1 MRPLKEEDLSNNLIL
16 LGTAQQGGGSSGG
29 GGGLSLIIMFG
40 LIFLFMYF
48 FMIRPQQKKE
58 KQRQKMISELKKGD
72 KVLTNSG
79 IVGTIY
85 NIKDNIFVVKV
96 DDEVKIE
103 FVKSAIAGKME

>member
-1 MRPLKEEDLSNNLIL
+1 MRPIKEEALVKNLIL
-16 LGTAQQGGGSSGG
+16 MGTAQQGGGATGG

-48 FMIRPQQKKE
+48 FMIRPQQRKE
-58 KQRQKMISELKKGD
+58 KQRQKLISELKKGD

-103 FVKSAIAGKME
+103 FVKSAIAGKMD

>member
-1 MRPLKEEDLSNNLIL
+1 MLNSLIL
-16 LGTAQQGGGSSGG
+16 MGTPQQGGSPGAGSSGG
-29 GGGLSLIIMFG
+29 GISLIIMFA

-58 KQRQKMISELKKGD
+58 KTRQKMIADLKKGD

-79 IVGTIY
+79 IIGTIF
-85 NIKDNIFVVKV
+85 NIKDNIFVLKV